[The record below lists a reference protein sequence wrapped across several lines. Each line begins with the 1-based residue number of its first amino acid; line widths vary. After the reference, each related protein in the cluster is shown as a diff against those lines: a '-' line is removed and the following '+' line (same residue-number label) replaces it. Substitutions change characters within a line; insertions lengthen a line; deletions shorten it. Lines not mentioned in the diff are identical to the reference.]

1 MLFRQQEEDNDS
13 VMAQV
18 AAVCVH
24 CEKVSRQDDA
34 RVLLAAAEIKE
45 MLDTVENQ
53 AGASVKSGSPKWAR
67 V

>member
-1 MLFRQQEEDNDS
+1 
-13 VMAQV
+13 MAQV

-53 AGASVKSGSPKWAR
+53 AGASVMSIKPKWAL